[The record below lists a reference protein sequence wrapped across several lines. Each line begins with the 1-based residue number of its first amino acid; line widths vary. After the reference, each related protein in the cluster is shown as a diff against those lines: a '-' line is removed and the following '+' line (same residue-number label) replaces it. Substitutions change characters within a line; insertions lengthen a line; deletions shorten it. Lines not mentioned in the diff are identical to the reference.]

1 MSVDPFGKL
10 WASVQASPMKALLF
24 AVIIIVLF
32 LLRIDAPRTIRK
44 RLEKWA
50 GSEGFRLVDFRGA
63 RWDGPRA
70 FRRHRWQ
77 HDYYI
82 TVEDSSGRIRR
93 GWLLEDFA
101 AMGLGGASYRTQWED
116 VAIDDGDHS
125 ES

>member
-1 MSVDPFGKL
+1 
-10 WASVQASPMKALLF
+10 MKALLF
-24 AVIIIVLF
+24 AAMIIVF
-32 LLRIDAPRTIRK
+32 SVLRISVSGTVRK

-50 GSEGFRLVDFRGA
+50 TSRGFRLVDFRAA

-70 FRRHRWQ
+70 FRNYRWQ

-101 AMGLGGASYRTQWED
+101 YMGFGSASYQAQWED
-116 VAIDDGDHS
+116 VATDDPL
-125 ES
+125 

>member
-1 MSVDPFGKL
+1 
-10 WASVQASPMKALLF
+10 MKALLF

-50 GSEGFRLVDFRGA
+50 SSRGFRLVDSRGA

-70 FRRHRWQ
+70 LRRYRWQ

-101 AMGLGGASYRTQWED
+101 YMGFGGASYRTQWED
-116 VAIDDGDHS
+116 VAANDPL
-125 ES
+125 

>member
-1 MSVDPFGKL
+1 VSFDPLGKV
-10 WASVQASPMKALLF
+10 WASAQASPMKALLF
-24 AVIIIVLF
+24 AAMLIVLI

-50 GSEGFRLVDFRGA
+50 SSRGFRLVDFRAA

-70 FRRHRWQ
+70 FRRYRWQ

-82 TVEDSSGRIRR
+82 TAEDSSGQIRR

-101 AMGLGGASYRTQWED
+101 YMGFGGASYRTQWED
-116 VAIDDGDHS
+116 VEELDRVAS
-125 ES
+125 PP

>member
-1 MSVDPFGKL
+1 MSFDPLGKA
-10 WASVQASPMKALLF
+10 WASAQASPMKALLF
-24 AVIIIVLF
+24 AAMIIVLI

-50 GSEGFRLVDFRGA
+50 SSRGFRLVDFCGA

-70 FRRHRWQ
+70 FRRYRWQ

-101 AMGLGGASYRTQWED
+101 YMGFGSASYQAQWED
-116 VAIDDGDHS
+116 VATDDPL
-125 ES
+125 